1 MAILLLIILI
11 VTSGFFFNVLLET
24 IEERGF
30 GPLLKK
36 LTLFV
41 FCFLVGHWI
50 LLFINGYIHPYKQ
63 MGGDHFFS
71 KSFALGILGNLC
83 AIREVNHN
91 RFVAIVLGSFS
102 TFSILFTYMVH
113 GITKM

>member
-11 VTSGFFFNVLLET
+11 VISVFLFNVLLET

-30 GPLLKK
+30 GPFPKK

-41 FCFLVGHWI
+41 CCFLVVHWV
-50 LLFINGYIHPYKQ
+50 LLFINGYMQPHKQ
-63 MGGDHFFS
+63 MGGEHFFS

-91 RFVAIVLGSFS
+91 RFVAVVLGCFS

-113 GITKM
+113 GISKM